1 MSIQSLKFKIV
12 VIILL
17 AALLPLLIVTWLIV
31 GVDAKMLHEGVSK
44 QLFQM
49 AELKQRQLDRHL
61 VFIEGLA
68 KTLAAETAVS
78 DVLRQGSAE
87 TETVDEVTETL
98 AEDAVEE
105 TATEETS
112 FVPMDAPG
120 LFASIQNMQQAFWG
134 KVHHIYLIDP
144 NGNVV
149 FSPNKEGEGHS
160 AHLGESLAASPF
172 FGQSLK
178 ETVVTD
184 FFGFSEKDHYH
195 QILLQPVIDGDG
207 VTLGVIGI
215 EVSIDYL
222 AAIFHEGMQDMEGA
236 EVHLLT
242 LEGEP
247 VVHLKADRGEARNF
261 EALSKALED
270 GVFEG
275 VVDRGDHKVFSVFLY
290 DKVRPWV
297 LGLEVD
303 NRTAVAPIRE
313 MKRKSWFF
321 SFIVLI
327 LALVFGFFAAKR
339 LSGPLLRMQSKIF
352 NAVRDKDLTVTL
364 LSSGRDEMA
373 VLAAEM
379 NSFMSGM
386 NRLLGEVKSVSGTIQ
401 ETSKQLNNNST
412 HLDGL
417 ASEMT
422 GKYQSV
428 KKTSSEIATKADA
441 LSKETSGARDL
452 VEDLDKTGRDIG
464 DEVEKVNMLAEASDA
479 MVSETLEAMDRMA
492 ASINQITALT
502 AEGAQAHKGVFE
514 RIDRARG
521 LMSRFEESSKAVQ
534 KVVGVIDK
542 LAAQTGLLALNA
554 TIEAEKAGEA
564 GKSFA
569 VVAGEVKSLARQ
581 SSDFTDQIS
590 DQMKAMRENAAS
602 LAEAIEGIFTNV
614 DDLHRMSEEIAKSA
628 EHQLKTT
635 SGVSQ
640 IVNDE
645 VEHLRDIA
653 VGVAR
658 LSSSVGQILE
668 KSNRLGQFL
677 VQVDQSASDSNVLAR
692 RVRESTLS
700 MGEACRELE
709 AVTEEVKRSSDEL
722 ETRFTNLMDL
732 VKPYKVEPK

>member
-49 AELKQRQLDRHL
+49 AELKQSQLDRHL

-68 KTLAAETAVS
+68 KTLAAESAVS
-78 DVLRQGSAE
+78 DVLQQGSAE
-87 TETVDEVTETL
+87 TETGDEVTETL

-172 FGQSLK
+172 FSQSLK

-222 AAIFHEGMQDMEGA
+222 AALFHEGMQDMEGA

-247 VVHLKADRGEARNF
+247 VVHLKAERGEARNF

-732 VKPYKVEPK
+732 VKPYKVES